1 MQNQALN
8 AEFGALSPEEALK
21 KLRSQ
26 VRFHVKK
33 IMKNKDHKQKS
44 FDIEEAVSL
53 VQKSIE
59 DEIAP
64 SSLR

>member
-1 MQNQALN
+1 
-8 AEFGALSPEEALK
+8 
-21 KLRSQ
+21 
-26 VRFHVKK
+26 
-33 IMKNKDHKQKS
+33 MKNKDHKQKS